1 MKILKL
7 EDVNVYYRKS
17 HILRD
22 VSFHVD
28 RGEIVALLGRNGV
41 GKTVTLKSIMGLVK
55 ASGRI
60 IFDGMDISHIPSYK
74 IPGLGIGYVPQ
85 RGKVFP
91 YLSVKENLKMVSD
104 ASVKFD
110 LFPSLKEKLNQ
121 PAGTLSAG
129 EQQMLAMVRAL
140 TGKPKMLLLDE
151 PFGGLMP
158 SLMSKVKKAIRL
170 ANQDG
175 VSVLLVEQN
184 IKEALKLCDRVLIM
198 ERGAVTWQGKPQ
210 EIEEVLSNLL

>member
-1 MKILKL
+1 
-7 EDVNVYYRKS
+7 
-17 HILRD
+17 
-22 VSFHVD
+22 
-28 RGEIVALLGRNGV
+28 
-41 GKTVTLKSIMGLVK
+41 
-55 ASGRI
+55 
-60 IFDGMDISHIPSYK
+60 
-74 IPGLGIGYVPQ
+74 
-85 RGKVFP
+85 
-91 YLSVKENLKMVSD
+91 
-104 ASVKFD
+104 
-110 LFPSLKEKLNQ
+110 
-121 PAGTLSAG
+121 
-129 EQQMLAMVRAL
+129 MLAMVRAL